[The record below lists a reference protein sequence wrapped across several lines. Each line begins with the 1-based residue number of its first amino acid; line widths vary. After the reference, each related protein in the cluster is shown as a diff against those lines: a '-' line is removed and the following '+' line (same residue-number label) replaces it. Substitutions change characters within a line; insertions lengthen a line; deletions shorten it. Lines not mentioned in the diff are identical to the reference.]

1 MKIFALLST
10 LFLFINSEPNPT
22 SDQIVGRW
30 MSEQKDLAVEVYKV
44 DGHYA
49 GKVVWFDC
57 SRPGTPP
64 MAEHRDTENPNP
76 RLRSRSWLGMNV
88 LNDLRFNG
96 TDEWNSG
103 TVYDPNSGR
112 TYRTV
117 VRMASPK
124 SIIVRGYW
132 GIEFLGKNMRFNK
145 VAQ

>member
-1 MKIFALLST
+1 
-10 LFLFINSEPNPT
+10 
-22 SDQIVGRW
+22 
-30 MSEQKDLAVEVYKV
+30 MSAEKDLAVEVYKLN
-44 DGHYA
+44 DHYA

-64 MAEHRDTENPNP
+64 MSRHFDTANPNP
-76 RLRSRSWLGMNV
+76 KLRSRAWLGMNV

-96 TDEWNSG
+96 SDEWNSG

-132 GIEFLGKNMRFNK
+132 GIELLGKNMRFNK
-145 VAQ
+145 VDN

>member
-1 MKIFALLST
+1 MRMLALLSV
-10 LFLFINSEPNPT
+10 LFFFRPADTNTI

-44 DGHYA
+44 KDHYA

-57 SRPGTPP
+57 SKPGTPP
-64 MAEHRDTENPNP
+64 MAQHFDTENPNP
-76 RLRSRSWLGMNV
+76 KLRSRPWLGMNV
-88 LNDLRFNG
+88 LNDLKFNG

-117 VRMASPK
+117 VRMASSK
-124 SIIVRGYW
+124 SIVVRGYW
-132 GIEFLGKNMRFNK
+132 GIELLGKNMRFNK
-145 VAQ
+145 VAN